1 MSKVRNRLRLAG
13 TAVILS
19 LIPAAARAAEDAAVA
34 KPEPSLFQIIF
45 SGGIVG
51 ATIMIAI
58 FALSFA
64 AAYLIFEQ
72 FMTLRRKEILPEG
85 LGDEVRQML
94 ISGRLAEAAQAC
106 RDQPSFLSHVLL
118 AGLGEVEGGWAAVEK
133 ALEDVLA
140 EQSAR
145 LFRKVE
151 YLSVIGNIAPMLGL
165 LGTVTGMILAFQT
178 VAKTQG
184 AANAAQL
191 AEGIY
196 EALVTTVGGLVVAI
210 PAIGAFAVLRNRIDQ
225 LVAEAAYIAQHVF
238 TPLKRR
244 RFKVQQPAAVS
255 PALPSSPS
263 SSPPSPPSLPRAP
276 KEGSR

>member
-1 MSKVRNRLRLAG
+1 MSTPRSRLRLVCLA
-13 TAVILS
+13 AIWN
-19 LIPAAARAAEDAAVA
+19 LIPMTAQAAEEVATA

-45 SGGIVG
+45 SGGVVG
-51 ATIMIAI
+51 SAIMISI
-58 FALSFA
+58 FALSFV

-85 LGDEVRQML
+85 LADEVRQLL
-94 ISGRLAEAAQAC
+94 ISGRLAEATQAC
-106 RDQPSFLSHVLL
+106 RDQPSFLSFVLL

-184 AANAAQL
+184 SANAAQL

-244 RFKVQQPAAVS
+244 RFKAQQPAS
-255 PALPSSPS
+255 PPSSPP
-263 SSPPSPPSLPRAP
+263 SPPSPPSLPRSP
-276 KEGSR
+276 KEGGR